1 MKTSAMATGK
11 RLSALV
17 LTGALAISTNASAAD
32 APRITAET
40 LVDRAQIEQLLV
52 EYYAQLGSGKH
63 DFSEW
68 FAPDGILDVN
78 GEVGQGKAGIEKI
91 YKDTAARSAGRKGA
105 FRMLLTNLRITVNG
119 NTATADMIWTGLNSE
134 TVTSPTVVVEQGREH
149 DELVKLNGR
158 WVFKHRWVTSDG
170 GMNPDLLKTYKVR

>member
-1 MKTSAMATGK
+1 MTAIHRLRVLAAAATLAAGTH
-11 RLSALV
+11 AL
-17 LTGALAISTNASAAD
+17 AAD
-32 APRITAET
+32 APRITVET
-40 LVDRAQIEQLLV
+40 LLDRAQIEQLLV
-52 EYYAQLGSGKH
+52 EYYAQLGAGKH
-63 DFSEW
+63 DFSQW

-170 GMNPDLLKTYKVR
+170 GMNPDLLKTYKQR